1 MSLSLSHAQ
10 TTNVE
15 PRFKYDF
22 ANSVREREKERMEPA
37 FAPVPAPIIIKP
49 TSIPSL
55 PSHLFHLTSPSLR
68 PISTP
73 PHPDQR
79 WIRVKKGS
87 KFDSDKYTPEM
98 WEKGG
103 ATTVTPKS
111 GSTYT
116 VWPVIHAEL
125 TKRKLQS
132 LDAEAALKLQQ
143 AGKAVIVDCRPEYQ
157 FRKERIE
164 GAISAPL
171 FREVK
176 GKGAW
181 DNIKRAVMAVGLA
194 MTATERNPDFLEDA
208 KAALA
213 AAGVRRGTKLI
224 LYCGLGGTIEVGVK
238 PWAPDR
244 TKEFK
249 DDPERMFGRESR
261 SLKACHDLLVE
272 GGYRNGEVLHL
283 KGGLGQWRYD
293 GFPVESD

>member
-1 MSLSLSHAQ
+1 MKE
-10 TTNVE
+10 V
-15 PRFKYDF
+15 
-22 ANSVREREKERMEPA
+22 VRIGGNHRVATVHP
-37 FAPVPAPIIIKP
+37 FH
-49 TSIPSL
+49 PSPQL
-55 PSHLFHLTSPSLR
+55 HPHFFCLTLHPSFF
-68 PISTP
+68 
-73 PHPDQR
+73 QR
-79 WIRVKKGS
+79 WIRVRKGS
-87 KFDSDKYTPEM
+87 KFDNDKYTPEM

-103 ATTVTPKS
+103 ATTVTPKVRGRVRAPARACAPGKSVLPLFHHLSLIHPPQS
-111 GSTYT
+111 GLTYT

-132 LDAEAALKLQQ
+132 VDAAAALKLQQ
-143 AGKAVIVDCRPEYQ
+143 GGKAVLVDCRPEYEFLRQ
-157 FRKERIE
+157 RVA
-164 GAISAPL
+164 GSVSAPL
-171 FREVK
+171 FREVQ

-194 MTATERNPDFLEDA
+194 MTATERNPDFVEDT

-238 PWAPDR
+238 PWAPNR

-272 GGYRNGEVLHL
+272 GGYRNGDVLHL
-283 KGGLGQWRYD
+283 KGGIGQWRFD
-293 GFPVESD
+293 GFPIEAGE